1 MFGLLPRPL
10 AMDEACDALTEKE
23 KETLRLM
30 VRGHD
35 AKSMANT
42 LSLSVHTINERLR
55 AARRKLDVTSSR
67 EAARLLYESEA
78 ATCEKPVD
86 ESFGGARQG
95 QASHNPPIVNRSPKK
110 ALLIGAIIMSLIAAA
125 LLLST
130 PLTTDQ
136 AGSADTAITARDAE
150 IEAAARSWLEL
161 GDSGEWQAG
170 FDAAGQ
176 TFREANTVEGWTDA
190 SRQVRVP
197 LGTVISRNLATI
209 RFMNA
214 PPKGFQE
221 VTFHTRFA
229 NRADVVETVTL
240 VDEGGAWKV
249 VGVLID

>member
-1 MFGLLPRPL
+1 MG
-10 AMDEACDALTEKE
+10 EGCDALTEKE

-35 AKSMANT
+35 AKSMANA

-67 EAARLLYESEA
+67 EAARLLFESEA
-78 ATCEKPVD
+78 GSHEKSVD
-86 ESFGGARQG
+86 ENLGDAHDG
-95 QASHNPPIVNRSPKK
+95 QASHNPPIVKRAPKM

-130 PLTTDQ
+130 PLAIDQ

-150 IEAAARSWLEL
+150 VEAAARGWLEL
-161 GDSGEWQAG
+161 GDAGEWQAG

-176 TFREANTVEGWTDA
+176 AFREANTVEGWTEA

-197 LGTVISRNLATI
+197 LGAVVSRNLATI

-229 NRADVVETVTL
+229 NRADAVETVTL
-240 VDEGGAWKV
+240 VEENGTWKV

>member
-1 MFGLLPRPL
+1 MGPLPRRL
-10 AMDEACDALTEKE
+10 CMGEGCDALTEKE

-42 LSLSVHTINERLR
+42 LSLSVHTVNERLR

-67 EAARLLYESEA
+67 EAARLLFESESG
-78 ATCEKPVD
+78 TDENSVD
-86 ESFGGARQG
+86 ESLGDAPEG
-95 QASHNPPIVNRSPKK
+95 QSSHKPPILKRAPKMP
-110 ALLIGAIIMSLIAAA
+110 LLIGAIIMSLIAAA

-130 PLTTDQ
+130 PLAVDQ
-136 AGSADTAITARDAE
+136 SGSADTAITVRDAE
-150 IEAAARSWLEL
+150 LELAARRWLEL
-161 GDSGEWQAG
+161 GDAGEWQAS

-176 TFREANTVEGWTDA
+176 AFREVNTVAGWTEA

-197 LGTVISRNLATI
+197 LGEVVSRNLATI

-229 NRADVVETVTL
+229 NRADAVETVTL
-240 VDEGGAWKV
+240 VNENGEWKV

>member
-1 MFGLLPRPL
+1 MG
-10 AMDEACDALTEKE
+10 EGCDALTEKE

-67 EAARLLYESEA
+67 EAARLLFESEA
-78 ATCEKPVD
+78 GHHQKSVD
-86 ESFGGARQG
+86 ESLGDAAESQVT
-95 QASHNPPIVNRSPKK
+95 HNPPVVKRVSRK
-110 ALLIGAIIMSLIAAA
+110 ALLIGAIVMSLIAAA

-130 PLTTDQ
+130 PLAIDQ

-150 IEAAARSWLEL
+150 LEAAARRWLEL
-161 GDSGEWQAG
+161 GDAGDWQAG

-176 TFREANTVEGWTDA
+176 AFREANTVEGWAEA

-197 LGTVISRNLATI
+197 LGAVVSRNLATV

-214 PPKGFQE
+214 PPQGFQE
-221 VTFHTRFA
+221 VTFHTKFA
-229 NRADVVETVTL
+229 NRADAVETVTL
-240 VDEGGAWKV
+240 VEEAGTWKV
-249 VGVLID
+249 VGVLIE

>member
-1 MFGLLPRPL
+1 MG
-10 AMDEACDALTEKE
+10 EGCDALTEKE

-42 LSLSVHTINERLR
+42 LSLSVHTVNERLR

-67 EAARLLYESEA
+67 EAARLLFESESG
-78 ATCEKPVD
+78 TDDNSVD
-86 ESFGGARQG
+86 ESLGDAPEG
-95 QASHNPPIVNRSPKK
+95 QSSHKPPIVKRAPKRP
-110 ALLIGAIIMSLIAAA
+110 LLIGAIIMSLIAAA

-130 PLTTDQ
+130 PLAVDQ
-136 AGSADTAITARDAE
+136 SGSADTAITVRDAE
-150 IEAAARSWLEL
+150 LELAARRWLEL
-161 GDSGEWQAG
+161 GDAGEWQAG

-176 TFREANTVEGWTDA
+176 TFREANTVAGWTEA

-197 LGTVISRNLATI
+197 LGEVVSRNLATI

-229 NRADVVETVTL
+229 NRADAVETVTL
-240 VDEGGAWKV
+240 VNENGEWMV